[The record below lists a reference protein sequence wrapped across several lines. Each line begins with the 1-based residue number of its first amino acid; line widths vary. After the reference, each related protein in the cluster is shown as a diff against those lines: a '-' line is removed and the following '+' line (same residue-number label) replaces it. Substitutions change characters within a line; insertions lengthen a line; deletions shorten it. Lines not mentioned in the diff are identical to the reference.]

1 MIRALA
7 LGALATVV
15 TGLAAM
21 AVVALVQ
28 LRIDLPPEGPTCD
41 YEVED
46 ASGGSPGGVE
56 RIDWGVMPDRRCE
69 VVDGPLAGQR
79 FTGTADDVAIGVVR
93 LLVGVGAGSL
103 VGAAV
108 VLRAAHRRTSSLVR
122 GVITPT

>member
-1 MIRALA
+1 VIRVPA
-7 LGALATVV
+7 LGVLATVA

-41 YEVED
+41 YEIED

-56 RIDWGVMPDRRCE
+56 RIDWGVLPERRCE

-79 FTGTADDVAIGVVR
+79 FTGTADDVVIGVVR
-93 LLVGVGAGSL
+93 LLAGIGAGSL
-103 VGAAV
+103 AGAAV
-108 VLRAAHRRTSSLVR
+108 ILRLTHRRSSPLVS
-122 GVITPT
+122 GVDTPT